1 MMRILYG
8 VQGTGNGHITRARHM
23 AESFAKRDDIHVDY
37 LFSGRKNDQYFDM
50 QGFANYDTARGF
62 TFETANGRICR
73 RKTVKNNNVLVF
85 ANEVQQQMRK
95 DYDLLINDF
104 EPVSAWAAKL
114 SGLPSLSVSHQAAFL
129 HQVPKHEQG
138 LFDKVL
144 THYFAP
150 TQYSLGT
157 HWYHFGHQ
165 IIPPFVSQ
173 SLHDELKK
181 IPEKAHQQVLVYLPF
196 ENPKEIEEQLLTL
209 SDYQFTCYH
218 PGVKSPSHHRNI
230 TWKVPTTNGFKDDL
244 VKSTGVIAN
253 CGFELSTECLSL
265 GKALLVKPLK
275 GQFEQLSNAHTLEQL
290 GLCRVMHSIDTDDID
305 EWLQSKAGIKIDYP
319 DSCDGLVDWIA
330 QGNWQSPQ
338 NICKLLWEQV
348 HFPESVRSKL
358 NTLVPSLA

>member
-1 MMRILYG
+1 MRILYG

-23 AESFAKRDDIHVDY
+23 AEGFAKRDDIHVDY
-37 LFSGRKNDQYFDM
+37 LFSGRRTDQYFDM
-50 QGFANYDTARGF
+50 QGFADYNTARGF

-85 ANEVQQQMRK
+85 AKEVQQQMLR

-138 LFDKVL
+138 LLDKAL
-144 THYFAP
+144 TRYFAP
-150 TQYSLGT
+150 TQHSLGT

-173 SLHDELKK
+173 ALNDKLKSTH
-181 IPEKAHQQVLVYLPF
+181 ETAHQQVLVYLPF
-196 ENPKEIEEQLLTL
+196 ENTNLIEEHLLTL
-209 SDYQFTCYH
+209 SDYQFICYH
-218 PGVKSPSHHRNI
+218 PSVKSQSRLHNV
-230 TWKVPTTNGFKDDL
+230 TWKVPSNTAFKEDL
-244 VKSTGVIAN
+244 VKSAGVIAN

-275 GQFEQLSNAHTLEQL
+275 GQFEQLSNAQTLKQL
-290 GLCRVMHSIDTDDID
+290 GLCKVMHSINTDEID
-305 EWLQSKAGIKIDYP
+305 EWLQSKVGIQIDFP
-319 DSCDGLVDWIA
+319 NSCDGLIEWIS
-330 QGNWQSPQ
+330 QGNWHSPDS
-338 NICKLLWEQV
+338 ICKQLWQQV
-348 HFPESVRSKL
+348 KFPETVRAKL
-358 NTLVPSLA
+358 YEYAPSML